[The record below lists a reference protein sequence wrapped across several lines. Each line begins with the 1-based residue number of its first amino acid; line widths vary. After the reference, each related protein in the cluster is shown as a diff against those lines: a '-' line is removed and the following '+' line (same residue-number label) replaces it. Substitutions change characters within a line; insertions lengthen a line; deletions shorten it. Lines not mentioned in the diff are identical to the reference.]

1 MALVKKKQIDSARGA
16 RDATDAD
23 GNGTPGGTPG
33 GTQNGVA
40 APTAALADAGPDR
53 RAAEVRRKVRAGNRR
68 RKAAEG
74 IAAAANELASGVAQ
88 AAAAAE
94 ELRKAMEQVAAGAE
108 EAASATQQSQRMIDR
123 AASLIGKA
131 RSNAESSLSRVE
143 ALQLVV
149 KEVSAQVLGSVEGLI
164 RAAERQEAAVALVR
178 DLERQAAE
186 IGTIVGGV
194 AAMADQ
200 TNLLALNAA
209 IEAARAGDA
218 GKGFA
223 VVADEV
229 QALAE
234 RSERSANDIQK
245 MVAEIQGVVGGIVA
259 GIVASADAA
268 KAEVERG
275 RSIAGQL
282 DAVRSD
288 MGSIARGAQDTI
300 KAAIEAD
307 IASREAQRGAENIA
321 SAAEE
326 QAAASEEALKTVG
339 QQAEALAQSEQAAGQ
354 LSELADDLSGSTD
367 VQRASN
373 ELASSAE
380 QLSAA
385 IEEINRAAAQIM
397 AAITQIARGAQAQG
411 AATQQSGAAIAQ
423 IEASARLGQ
432 SRAEEAL
439 QRCTAME
446 TLLGGTQ
453 QMVGSLSG
461 GVRQAVVSGRQTV
474 ERIGD
479 LDRVGR
485 RIDKVVDAISIIAIQ
500 TGMLAVSGSIEAAR
514 AGDFGRG
521 FTVVSN
527 DIRNLARDSSE
538 NVERVKDIVRSI
550 QDQIARVRRDI
561 EDITTTTEQES
572 IRHQEFAASLTG
584 AIADLQTVT
593 EGSREIVANAAEVQR
608 AVAEAQKGVEQ
619 IASAATQANLSA
631 NEAAKAAREQAKG
644 AEELAA
650 AIEEIAAMAD
660 ELQGAG

>member
-1 MALVKKKQIDSARGA
+1 MALVKKKQIDTTRAGQGLES
-16 RDATDAD
+16 
-23 GNGTPGGTPG
+23 PGGGHAP
-33 GTQNGVA
+33 VA
-40 APTAALADAGPDR
+40 TIEDEAPRTDL
-53 RAAEVRRKVRAGNRR
+53 RAAETQRRKVRANTRR

-74 IAAAANELASGVAQ
+74 IAAATNELASGVTQ

-108 EAASATQQSQRMIDR
+108 EAAAATQQSQRMIDR
-123 AASLIGKA
+123 AATLIGKA
-131 RSNAESSLSRVE
+131 RGNAESSLARIE
-143 ALQLVV
+143 ALQVTV
-149 KEVSAQVLGSVEGLI
+149 KDVSAQILGSVEGLV
-164 RAAERQEAAVALVR
+164 RAAARQESAVAMVR
-178 DLERQAAE
+178 DLERRAAE
-186 IGTIVGGV
+186 IGTIAGGV

-234 RSERSANDIQK
+234 RSERSANDIQR
-245 MVAEIQGVVGGIVA
+245 MVTQIQDSVGAIAA
-259 GIVASADAA
+259 GIVESSDTART
-268 KAEVERG
+268 EVGRG
-275 RSIAGQL
+275 RQIAGKL
-282 DAVRSD
+282 ETVRAD
-288 MGSIARGAQDTI
+288 MSAIARGAQETI

-307 IASREAQRGAENIA
+307 VAAREAQRGAETVA

-339 QQAEALAQSEQAAGQ
+339 QQAEALVQSEQAAAQ
-354 LSELADDLSGSTD
+354 LSEVADELNGSADIRRTAGD
-367 VQRASN
+367 
-373 ELASSAE
+373 LASAAE
-380 QLSAA
+380 ELSAA

-411 AATQQSGAAIAQ
+411 AATHQSSTAITQ
-423 IEASARLGQ
+423 IEANAQLSVT
-432 SRAEEAL
+432 RAEDSLE
-439 QRCTAME
+439 RCASME
-446 TLLGGTQ
+446 TLLGETQ
-453 QMVGSLSG
+453 EMVGALAAGVLLS
-461 GVRQAVVSGRQTV
+461 VEANRRTV
-474 ERIGD
+474 ERINE
-479 LDRVGR
+479 LEQVGR

-514 AGDFGRG
+514 AGEFGRG

-538 NVERVKDIVRSI
+538 NVERVKDIIRDI
-550 QDQIARVRRDI
+550 QEQVGRVRRDI
-561 EDITTTTEQES
+561 EEISANAEREAA
-572 IRHQEFAASLTG
+572 RHEEFAGSLAT
-584 AIADLQTVT
+584 AATDLRTVT
-593 EGSREIVANAAEVQR
+593 QGSREIVDAAGETQR

-619 IASAATQANLSA
+619 IAVAATQANQSA

-660 ELQGAG
+660 ELQAAG